1 MSATTVVI
9 VPLAVKALTNEQ
21 LLALYN
27 RWSTKPCKKFEKRS
41 CGEQRVARL
50 LEDLEMD
57 VDTACAPP
65 SEDGFAGNEWDAA
78 FPPQEDV
85 EEPEAPQEDTE
96 TDAEAV
102 EPVEAP
108 EATIEDN
115 SEEPTNSTPTTL
127 GNAFLAIG
135 GLPDNSDPMG
145 WAPDFA
151 KKLKRPILVLSKSGE
166 VLATVE
172 PCSAKHKTRAAK
184 EGLSKSGQAVF
195 DLASR
200 PEGATAKELLGATG
214 WSQGSWPPLCNRI
227 GTAEVDVFPPAE
239 SRRCYA
245 VLPLKPR
252 LILARMA
259 AHAGQP
265 SPHIAGHYPPD
276 TANCP
281 EKFCQ
286 R

>member
-1 MSATTVVI
+1 MSATTAAI

-57 VDTACAPP
+57 VDSACAPP

-108 EATIEDN
+108 DATIEDN

-135 GLPDNSDPMG
+135 DLPDNSDPMG

-151 KKLKRPILVLSKSGE
+151 KKLKRPILVISKNGE

-172 PCSAKHKTRAAK
+172 PTTAKQEKREAKAK

-195 DLASR
+195 DLVSR
-200 PEGATAKELLGATG
+200 EEGATAKELLEATG
-214 WSQGSWPPLCNRI
+214 WAQGSWPPLCNRI
-227 GTAEVDVFPPAE
+227 ARQKSMYFHQQKVDGVTRYFLS
-239 SRRCYA
+239 SR
-245 VLPLKPR
+245 
-252 LILARMA
+252 
-259 AHAGQP
+259 
-265 SPHIAGHYPPD
+265 D
-276 TANCP
+276 
-281 EKFCQ
+281 
-286 R
+286 